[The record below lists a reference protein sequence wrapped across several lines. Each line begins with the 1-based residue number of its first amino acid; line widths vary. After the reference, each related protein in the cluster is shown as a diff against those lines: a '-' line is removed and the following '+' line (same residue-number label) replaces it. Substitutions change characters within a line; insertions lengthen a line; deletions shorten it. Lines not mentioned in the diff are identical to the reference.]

1 MKFIAKRKG
10 NFMGNILYFQEDTKW
25 SESRS
30 TAKKFSTKEEAIQ
43 ESDFTGLYDVET
55 EEV

>member
-1 MKFIAKRKG
+1 VIFIAKRKG